1 MLRLW
6 PNCESCK
13 KPLPADSRDARIC
26 SYECTFCSTCARRF
40 EGRCPNC
47 TGVLE
52 VRPARS
58 AESVACAHS
67 LDEKCG
73 CLAANLEFNRPAGI
87 L

>member
-26 SYECTFCSTCARRF
+26 SYECTFCSTCSRRF
-40 EGRCPNC
+40 NEQCPNC
-47 TGVLE
+47 QGALE

-58 AESVACAHS
+58 AETAICAHR
-67 LDEKCG
+67 LDEQCG
-73 CLAANLEFNRPAGI
+73 CLADRFELDRPAGI